1 MIARVV
7 WQETKLLLW
16 VFSQIEDV
24 MKRLLLVPKSEL
36 DQRLKE
42 HHQHQLKADK
52 IRKR

>member
-1 MIARVV
+1 MLFGKK
-7 WQETKLLLW
+7 QKLLLL

-24 MKRLLLVPKSEL
+24 MKRLLLGPKSEL
-36 DQRLKE
+36 DQRLQE